1 MTLDFGSAKF
11 LTLSGDN
18 KIECS
23 DISMNSNVKAGMY
36 LLQITLDDGRDKVN
50 FSVSL
55 FVYDFK
61 SESKNDKTADA
72 HDSSET
78 GIIEN

>member
-18 KIECS
+18 IIECS

-61 SESKNDKTADA
+61 SES
-72 HDSSET
+72 
-78 GIIEN
+78 